1 MNTSTDSRLKSILSG
16 TKTIALVGFSA
27 KPDRPSYRVA
37 EYLARNGY
45 RVIPVNPGLAG
56 QDFMGET
63 IVGSLDEIPADAK
76 VDFLDIFRR
85 PDHIPP
91 VVEAAIAALPD
102 LKTVWVQLGLTS
114 EVARAMAEGEGLAY
128 VEDRCTK
135 IEHERL
141 LG

>member
-76 VDFLDIFRR
+76 VDLLDIFRR